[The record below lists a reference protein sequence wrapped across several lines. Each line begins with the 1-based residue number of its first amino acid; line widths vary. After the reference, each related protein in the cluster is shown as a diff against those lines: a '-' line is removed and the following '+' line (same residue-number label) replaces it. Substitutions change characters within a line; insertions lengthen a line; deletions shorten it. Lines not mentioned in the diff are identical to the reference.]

1 LEVEMRNVWSI
12 AITVA
17 FVVLSVLEC
26 EASHGVISSS
36 PAHAGPI
43 TAISGSTLTKSTW
56 SFSLQ
61 YQYIDFDEFSNREL
75 VKYAEKGE
83 DVHSVDSLSATTL
96 NVAYGITDRFMVEIQ
111 VPYIRRNNVKESHHE
126 EPEEVHLHGD
136 AKGIG
141 DLTVLGH
148 YRLTA
153 VSSAGF
159 DSSVLVGLKV
169 PTGRTSDRDD
179 DGQKFE
185 AEFQP
190 GSGSWDPMVGVAI
203 TKRLGHLS
211 IDSNVMYTVVTEGTQ
226 DTDLGDA
233 FTYNLSASYRA
244 IAKPLSLD
252 LILELN
258 GIWRDKQK
266 TDGKK
271 DDNSGGSLLLISPG
285 IRLCWKDRFMAYVS
299 VGFPVVDNPNGIQN
313 DTKVRV
319 LSGISMTF

>member
-159 DSSVLVGLKV
+159 DSSVLFGLKV

-299 VGFPVVDNPNGIQN
+299 VGFPIVDNPNGIQN
-313 DTKVRV
+313 DTNVRV

>member
-12 AITVA
+12 AITAA

-96 NVAYGITDRFMVEIQ
+96 NMAYGITDRFMVEIQ

-159 DSSVLVGLKV
+159 DSSVLFGLKV